1 MENLADRLKVYA
13 AKKNASNKR
22 NTLAVKASAEKR
34 KRLFAHLAFCLLAE
48 GQWRRMGNPRWE
60 GFYQSEARALRRI
73 LHPRPRTVVE
83 REDLT
88 AWLLGEER
96 KAA

>member
-1 MENLADRLKVYA
+1 
-13 AKKNASNKR
+13 
-22 NTLAVKASAEKR
+22 
-34 KRLFAHLAFCLLAE
+34 
-48 GQWRRMGNPRWE
+48 MGNPRWE